1 MLGYKLVMDVSH
13 HVSLDYDLIKKYVD
27 GFIIR
32 FGFGTDADR
41 LCDKHYDGLK
51 EKPCAGYQ
59 WFRPDQDIKAQ
70 IELVKVKT
78 AGKNIKVFFSDQ
90 EQPGVYNSTIVY
102 SPTLLSERGRA
113 HVEGLALHGF
123 DMGIYSRATWVS
135 QYSKP
140 ILSWMPNYHN
150 WLASWPYASGAVTT
164 SWEYLMSNWAPK
176 IFSPYYT
183 ADFLPTHR
191 VAKAWQWSGDKF
203 IVPGVKTA
211 SGLAR
216 TSDFNF
222 VSDAL
227 FERFTTGGV
236 IAPPPV
242 VVPDPIIENTYN
254 ELGDLITSMLAGKLA
269 IDERLLKDITEAV
282 EIRKLMKPGG

>member
-1 MLGYKLVMDVSH
+1 MDGYKLVLDISH
-13 HVSLDYDLIKKYVD
+13 HQQIDYDLVKKHVD

-78 AGKNIKVFFSDQ
+78 AGKDIKVFFSDQ
-90 EQPGVYNSTIVY
+90 EQPGPYLSSIVY

-123 DMGIYSRATWVS
+123 DLGVYTRATWVS

-140 ILSWMPNYHN
+140 MLSWLPSYHN
-150 WLASWPYASGAVTT
+150 WLASWPYAAGAVTT
-164 SWEYLMSNWAPK
+164 TWENLISFWAPK
-176 IFSPYYT
+176 TFSPYYT
-183 ADFLPTHR
+183 ADFLPAHR

-203 IVPGVKTA
+203 IVPGILTTLGVPR
-211 SGLAR
+211 S
-216 TSDFNF
+216 SDFNF

-227 FERFTTGGV
+227 FERFKGAPV
-236 IAPPPV
+236 VVPPPV

-269 IDERLLKDITEAV
+269 IDDRLLVDISELVA
-282 EIRKLMKPGG
+282 IRKLMKPGG